1 MIKENSIMTDKEKQE
16 WADLQKEFAETQ
28 AELEKLLEEPEEI
41 DQEFADAIE
50 QLKAVREEDDDNWL
64 MGINPNPP
72 SGDAVSG
79 EQYRLPDDYPS
90 PREILREHFP
100 RTADQCNF
108 SGGWG
113 YDADHATIVKEFDP
127 EINPDEKFDGVSLEY
142 AFIDKR
148 IREEL
153 IFSRPE
159 GERFEELDSSTIE
172 QRLMDINGVPHDY
185 ILVEVT
191 AYPEKEWN
199 ELKADWEKHDCYK
212 DDPQGHEANLARK
225 EACKITY
232 QTEYYFNISD
242 FF

>member
-1 MIKENSIMTDKEKQE
+1 MTDKEKQE
-16 WADLQKEFAETQ
+16 WADLQKELAETQ
-28 AELEKLLEEPEEI
+28 AELEKLLKESEEM
-41 DQEFADAIE
+41 DKEFADAIE
-50 QLKAVREEDDDNWL
+50 QLEAIREEDNDNWL

-72 SGDAVSG
+72 SGEAVSG
-79 EQYRLPDDYPS
+79 EQYRLPENYPA
-90 PREILREHFP
+90 PREILREHCP
-100 RTADQCNF
+100 RTANQCHM
-108 SGGWG
+108 SGDWG
-113 YDADHATIVKEFDP
+113 YDAEHAVIVKEFDP

-159 GERFEELDSSTIE
+159 GERFEEFDSCIIE
-172 QRLMDINGVPHDY
+172 QRLMNINGVPHDY

-199 ELKADWEKHDCYK
+199 ELKADWESHDFYK
-212 DDPQGHEANLARK
+212 DDPEGREANLARK

-232 QTEYYFNISD
+232 QAEYYFNISD
-242 FF
+242 FY

>member
-1 MIKENSIMTDKEKQE
+1 MMTDKEKQE
-16 WADLQKEFAETQ
+16 WADLQKELVETQ
-28 AELEKLLEEPEEI
+28 TELEKLLEESEAI

-50 QLKAVREEDDDNWL
+50 QLKAIREKDDDNWL

-72 SGDAVSG
+72 SGEAVSG
-79 EQYRLPDDYPS
+79 EQYRLPDDYPL
-90 PREILREHFP
+90 PREILQQHFP
-100 RTADQCNF
+100 RTANQCNF

-113 YDADHATIVKEFDP
+113 YDAEHAVIVKEFDP

-153 IFSRPE
+153 IFSHPK
-159 GERFEELDSSTIE
+159 GERFEEFDSCTIE

-185 ILVEVT
+185 ILVEIT

-199 ELKADWEKHDCYK
+199 ELKADWESHDFYK
-212 DDPQGHEANLARK
+212 DDPEGREANLARK

-232 QTEYYFNISD
+232 QAEYYFNISD

>member
-1 MIKENSIMTDKEKQE
+1 MMTDKEKQE
-16 WADLQKEFAETQ
+16 WADLQKELVETQ
-28 AELEKLLEEPEEI
+28 AELEKLLEESEEM
-41 DQEFADAIE
+41 DKELADAIE
-50 QLKAVREEDDDNWL
+50 QLKAIREEDDDNWL

-72 SGDAVSG
+72 SGEAVSG
-79 EQYRLPDDYPS
+79 EQYRLPDDYPL

-100 RTADQCNF
+100 RTANQCNF

-159 GERFEELDSSTIE
+159 GERFEEFDSCTIE
-172 QRLMDINGVPHDY
+172 QRLMDIEGVPHDY

-191 AYPEKEWN
+191 AYPEQEWN
-199 ELKADWEKHDCYK
+199 ELKADWESHDCYK
-212 DDPQGHEANLARK
+212 DDPEGREANLARK

-232 QTEYYFNISD
+232 QAEYYFNISD

>member
-1 MIKENSIMTDKEKQE
+1 MMTDKEKQE
-16 WADLQKEFAETQ
+16 WADLQKELIETQ
-28 AELEKLLEEPEEI
+28 AELEKLLEESEEM
-41 DQEFADAIE
+41 DKEFADAIE
-50 QLKAVREEDDDNWL
+50 QLKAIREEDDDNWL

-79 EQYRLPDDYPS
+79 EQYRLPDDYPL

-159 GERFEELDSSTIE
+159 GERFEEFDSCTIE

-199 ELKADWEKHDCYK
+199 ELKADWESHDYYK
-212 DDPQGHEANLARK
+212 DDPEGREANLARK
-225 EACKITY
+225 EASKITY
-232 QTEYYFNISD
+232 QAEYYFNISD

>member
-1 MIKENSIMTDKEKQE
+1 MTDKEKQE
-16 WADLQKEFAETQ
+16 LAELQKELAETQ
-28 AELEKLLEEPEEI
+28 AELEKLIEESEEM
-41 DQEFADAIE
+41 DKEFADAIE
-50 QLKAVREEDDDNWL
+50 QLEAIREEDDDNWL

-72 SGDAVSG
+72 SGEAVSG
-79 EQYRLPDDYPS
+79 EQYRLPENYS
-90 PREILREHFP
+90 APREILREHFP
-100 RTADQCNF
+100 RTANQCNF

-127 EINPDEKFDGVSLEY
+127 EINPDDKFDGVSLEY

-159 GERFEELDSSTIE
+159 GERFEELDSCPIE

-199 ELKADWEKHDCYK
+199 ELKADWESHDFYK
-212 DDPQGHEANLARK
+212 DDPEGREANLARK

-232 QTEYYFNISD
+232 QAEYYFNISD

>member
-1 MIKENSIMTDKEKQE
+1 MSMEEIIKCFQE
-16 WADLQKEFAETQ
+16 LNEPTLVASVRLGTSKIAETNV
-28 AELEKLLEEPEEI
+28 ANPH
-41 DQEFADAIE
+41 
-50 QLKAVREEDDDNWL
+50 QLPK
-64 MGINPNPP
+64 
-72 SGDAVSG
+72 
-79 EQYRLPDDYPS
+79 DYPA
-90 PREILREHFP
+90 PRDVLRQHFP
-100 RTADQCNF
+100 RTANQCNF

-159 GERFEELDSSTIE
+159 GERFEEFDSCTIE
-172 QRLMDINGVPHDY
+172 QRLMDIGGVPHDY

-191 AYPEKEWN
+191 AYPEQEWN
-199 ELKADWEKHDCYK
+199 ELKADWESHDCYK
-212 DDPQGHEANLARK
+212 DDPEGREANLSRK

-232 QTEYYFNISD
+232 QAEYYFNISD

>member
-1 MIKENSIMTDKEKQE
+1 MDEKTKRE
-16 WADLQKEFAETQ
+16 WNELQNELAELQKTVDEYENWIKTEG
-28 AELEKLLEEPEEI
+28 AELE
-41 DQEFADAIE
+41 DMYA
-50 QLKAVREEDDDNWL
+50 QLQFLKESEH
-64 MGINPNPP
+64 
-72 SGDAVSG
+72 DAVP
-79 EQYRLPDDYPS
+79 EHPFRLPDDYPL
-90 PREILREHFP
+90 PRVILQQHFP
-100 RTADQCNF
+100 RTANQCNF

-113 YDADHATIVKEFDP
+113 YDAEHAVIVKEFDP
-127 EINPDEKFDGVSLEY
+127 EINPNEKFDGVSLEY

-159 GERFEELDSSTIE
+159 EERFEEVASTTIE
-172 QRLMDINGVPHDY
+172 QKLLDINGVPHDY

-212 DDPQGHEANLARK
+212 DDPEGREANLASK
-225 EACKITY
+225 ETCRITY
-232 QTEYYFNISD
+232 QAEYYFNISD

>member
-1 MIKENSIMTDKEKQE
+1 MTDKEKQE
-16 WADLQKEFAETQ
+16 WADLQKELVETQ
-28 AELEKLLEEPEEI
+28 AELEKLLEESEEM
-41 DQEFADAIE
+41 DKEFAEAIE
-50 QLKAVREEDDDNWL
+50 QLKAIREEDDDNWL

-72 SGDAVSG
+72 SGEAVSG
-79 EQYRLPDDYPS
+79 EQYRLPDDYPL

-159 GERFEELDSSTIE
+159 GERFEEFDSCTIE
-172 QRLMDINGVPHDY
+172 QRLMYINGVPHDY

-199 ELKADWEKHDCYK
+199 ELKADWENHNFYK
-212 DDPQGHEANLARK
+212 DDPEGREANLARK
-225 EACKITY
+225 EASKITY
-232 QTEYYFNISD
+232 QAEYYFNISD

>member
-28 AELEKLLEEPEEI
+28 AELEKLLEESEEI

-199 ELKADWEKHDCYK
+199 ELKADWESHDFYK
-212 DDPQGHEANLARK
+212 DDPEGREANLARK

-232 QTEYYFNISD
+232 QAEYYFNISD

>member
-1 MIKENSIMTDKEKQE
+1 MTDKEKQE

-28 AELEKLLEEPEEI
+28 AELEKLLEESEAI

-50 QLKAVREEDDDNWL
+50 QLKAIREEDDDNWL

-72 SGDAVSG
+72 SGEAVSG

-108 SGGWG
+108 SVGWG

-159 GERFEELDSSTIE
+159 GERFEELDSCTIE

-199 ELKADWEKHDCYK
+199 ELKADWESHDFYK
-212 DDPQGHEANLARK
+212 DDPERREANLARK

-232 QTEYYFNISD
+232 QAEYYFNISD

>member
-1 MIKENSIMTDKEKQE
+1 MTDKEKQE
-16 WADLQKEFAETQ
+16 WADLQKELVETQ
-28 AELEKLLEEPEEI
+28 AELEKLLEESEEM
-41 DQEFADAIE
+41 DKELADAIE
-50 QLKAVREEDDDNWL
+50 QLKAIREEDDDNWL

-72 SGDAVSG
+72 STNAVSG
-79 EQYRLPDDYPS
+79 EQYRLPDDYPA

-100 RTADQCNF
+100 RTANQCNF

-127 EINPDEKFDGVSLEY
+127 EINPDDKFDGVSLEY

-159 GERFEELDSSTIE
+159 GERFEEFDSCTIE

-199 ELKADWEKHDCYK
+199 ELKADWESHDFYK
-212 DDPQGHEANLARK
+212 DDPEGREANLARK

-232 QTEYYFNISD
+232 QAEYYFNISD

>member
-1 MIKENSIMTDKEKQE
+1 MIDIKRKRQDHLPDLRKIITERGVELGMGFDTSD
-16 WADLQKEFAETQ
+16 ADEALAAVF
-28 AELEKLLEEPEEI
+28 KLKGI
-41 DQEFADAIE
+41 S
-50 QLKAVREEDDDNWL
+50 KDDNWP
-64 MGINPNPP
+64 MAQ

-79 EQYRLPDDYPS
+79 DLFRLPENYPA

-100 RTADQCNF
+100 RTANQCNF
-108 SGGWG
+108 SGVWG
-113 YDADHATIVKEFDP
+113 YDADHATIIKEFDP

-153 IFSRPE
+153 IFSRSE
-159 GERFEELDSSTIE
+159 GERFEELDYTTIE
-172 QRLMDINGVPHDY
+172 QRLLDINGVPHDY

-191 AYPEKEWN
+191 AYPEREWN
-199 ELKADWEKHDCYK
+199 ELKVDWENHNCYE
-212 DDPQGHEANLARK
+212 DDPEGREANLARK

-232 QTEYYFNISD
+232 QTEYYFNVSD